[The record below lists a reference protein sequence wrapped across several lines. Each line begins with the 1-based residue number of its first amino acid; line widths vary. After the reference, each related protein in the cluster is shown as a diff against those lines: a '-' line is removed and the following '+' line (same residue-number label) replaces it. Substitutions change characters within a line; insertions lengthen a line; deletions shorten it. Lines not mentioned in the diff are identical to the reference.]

1 MVDDINWNAN
11 IEDLP
16 KDEVEEWEFNLKP
29 ANDKGDSDIIQGR
42 VDPQLGRMVDELIMD
57 AKGKGLPIKTREAF
71 VRLSVFRGVRDV
83 QKYLKNQ
90 DERITHYL
98 LLEKQAGEEAQ
109 KSAMLERVLSS
120 VQQLTKG
127 LAVLSSSN
135 RQNWDEVNK
144 RISAFLQPIMDMRV
158 SEPFLS
164 RLYVNELFEYNRFRE
179 ILEDLKLNG
188 TLSSTIKEAEKFYES

>member
-1 MVDDINWNAN
+1 
-11 IEDLP
+11 
-16 KDEVEEWEFNLKP
+16 
-29 ANDKGDSDIIQGR
+29 
-42 VDPQLGRMVDELIMD
+42 
-57 AKGKGLPIKTREAF
+57 
-71 VRLSVFRGVRDV
+71 
-83 QKYLKNQ
+83 
-90 DERITHYL
+90 
-98 LLEKQAGEEAQ
+98 
-109 KSAMLERVLSS
+109 MLERVLSS

-164 RLYVNELFEYNRFRE
+164 RLHVNELFEYNRFRE